1 MTSDAYTDDGGKTWR
16 WQSNDAPCPLDAC
29 KAYLIPCDE
38 AAQKLLISKHT
49 DWVVAEYKRQQR
61 MREQT
66 AEEAFELRAAFG
78 PGVKVIN
85 VLTGERKTT

>member
-1 MTSDAYTDDGGKTWR
+1 M
-16 WQSNDAPCPLDAC
+16 DAC

-49 DWVVAEYKRQQR
+49 DWVVAEYKRQ
-61 MREQT
+61 MRETT
-66 AEEAFELRAAFG
+66 AEESFELRAAFG

-85 VLTGERKTT
+85 VLTGEKKVT